1 MANET
6 EAERVAYYEAH
17 KDDPDEWGEVETP
30 RPRRR
35 LASMISVRLSP
46 REAEIV
52 REAAEREKVSVSAF
66 IRQAALQ
73 AASGQK
79 THYTGTFNKPES
91 TQLVSFEMTLN
102 AVPRNADTSLLGGVG
117 LVQTTR

>member
-6 EAERVAYYEAH
+6 EAERAAYFEAH
-17 KDDPDEWGEVETP
+17 KDDLDEWEEAEGP
-30 RPRRR
+30 KPRRR

-52 REAAEREKVSVSAF
+52 REAAQRETVSVSAF

-73 AASGQK
+73 AALGPQ
-79 THYTGTFNKPES
+79 THYTGTFNGPDS
-91 TQLVSFEMTLN
+91 TQLVPFEMTLN
-102 AVPRNADTSLLGGVG
+102 SVPPNADASLLGGIG